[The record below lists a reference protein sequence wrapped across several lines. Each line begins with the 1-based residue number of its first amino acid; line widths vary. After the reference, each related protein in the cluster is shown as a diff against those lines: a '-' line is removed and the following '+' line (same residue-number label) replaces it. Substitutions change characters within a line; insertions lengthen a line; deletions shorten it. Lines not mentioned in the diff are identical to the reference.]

1 MPRAADL
8 LVDCLSAHGFDRLFC
23 VPGESYLA
31 LLDALVDRGVD
42 VVVCRHEGGAGLMAL
57 ADAKLARKPGLVA
70 VSRGPGATNLSIAL
84 HSAEQDA
91 VPLVAL
97 IGQVA
102 TWERHRGAFQEVD
115 YTAFLGPLCKYVEEV
130 SDPARLPEALAR
142 AVHAAQTGTP
152 GPVALALPEDMLE
165 MATDAPVVRPLP
177 IPRAAPAEADVARA
191 ADLLARAE
199 RPLLIAGSSLDAP
212 EARAALARAAEAH
225 RLPVALTFKQQH
237 LFDNENPLY
246 AGHLGFKIPAPQVQ
260 ALAEAD
266 LILAV
271 GTRLGDTPTQ
281 GWQLPKTDPDQ
292 PVVHV
297 HADPAVIGRVIR
309 AELGIAADP
318 AAFLAAL
325 AERNLP
331 VPEARAAWA
340 ARLNERAAALR
351 HPTPKPRPDGL
362 DFGHVIKALAAR
374 APHDAIVSMDAGNF
388 SGWIHANW
396 PWDGAQQAVGAV
408 GGAMGGGVPGAVAA
422 SLRFPE
428 RRAIGVSG
436 DGGALMTGSEL
447 STAVAAGAKPIIVI
461 SDNGTYGTIRLHQEK
476 AFPNRVSGTA
486 LKNPDFAA
494 WGASFGALGLA
505 ASTPEEAEAA
515 AEAAFAHDGPVVI
528 HAKTSAEAI
537 SPFATITQLRGG

>member
-8 LVDCLSAHGFDRLFC
+8 LVDCLALHGFDRMFC

-31 LLDALVDRGVD
+31 LLDALHAAPIET
-42 VVVCRHEGGAGLMAL
+42 VVCRHEGGAGMMAL
-57 ADAKLARKPGLVA
+57 ADAKLARRPGLVA

-115 YTAFLGPLCKYVEEV
+115 YAAVFGTVCKHVEEV

-152 GPVALALPEDMLE
+152 GPAVLSLPEDMLE
-165 MATDAPVVRPLP
+165 MATDAAPVAPLP
-177 IPRAAPAEADVARA
+177 LPRARPAEADVARA
-191 ADLLARAE
+191 AEMLAAAE
-199 RPLLIAGSSLDAP
+199 RPLLIAGSSLEGP
-212 EARAALARAAEAH
+212 EGRAALARAAEAH
-225 RLPVALTFKQQH
+225 RLPVALTFKMQH
-237 LFDNENPLY
+237 LFDNASPLY
-246 AGHLGFKIPAPQVQ
+246 AGHLGFKIPAPQVR

-281 GWQLPKTDPDQ
+281 GWTLPKTDPDQ
-292 PVVHV
+292 PVIHV
-297 HADPAVIGRVIR
+297 HADASAIGRVIR
-309 AELGIAADP
+309 AELGVAADP
-318 AAFLAAL
+318 AAFLEAL
-325 AERNLP
+325 AARNLP
-331 VPEARAAWA
+331 VPAGRDGWA
-340 ARLNERAAALR
+340 AGLNAKATALR
-351 HPTPKPRPDGL
+351 GPAPQSRSDGL
-362 DFGHVIKALAAR
+362 DFGHMVKALAAK
-374 APHDAIVSMDAGNF
+374 APGDAIVTMDAGNF
-388 SGWIHANW
+388 SGWIHAHW
-396 PWDGAQQAVGAV
+396 PWDGSQQAVGAV

-422 SLRFPE
+422 ALRFPE
-428 RRAIGVSG
+428 RRAVGFSG

-447 STAVAAGAKPIIVI
+447 ATAVAAGAKPIIVI
-461 SDNGTYGTIRLHQEK
+461 ADNGTYGTIRLHQEK
-476 AFPNRVSGTA
+476 AFPERVSGTA

-494 WGASFGALGLA
+494 WGASFGALGLTA
-505 ASTPEEAEAA
+505 TTPEEAEAA

-528 HAKTSAEAI
+528 HAKTSAEAL
-537 SPFATITQLRGG
+537 SPFVTVSQLRGG